1 MDRRFLG
8 AWATPTGTGL
18 EAWKSGNLEAWEP
31 GSLDAWKSGR
41 LEVWKPESLG
51 AWEGETASTA
61 VGTFCHFVIIT
72 NS

>member
-31 GSLDAWKSGR
+31 GSLEAWKSGR
-41 LEVWKPESLG
+41 LEVWKPGSLK
-51 AWEGETASTA
+51 AWEPGKGKQHLLQWA
-61 VGTFCHFVIIT
+61 HFVT
-72 NS
+72 L

>member
-31 GSLDAWKSGR
+31 GSLDAWKSG
-41 LEVWKPESLG
+41 SLK
-51 AWEGETASTA
+51 AWEPGKGKQHLLQWA
-61 VGTFCHFVIIT
+61 HFVT
-72 NS
+72 L

>member
-41 LEVWKPESLG
+41 LEVWKPGSLK
-51 AWEGETASTA
+51 AWEPGKGKQHLLQWA
-61 VGTFCHFVIIT
+61 HFVT
-72 NS
+72 L